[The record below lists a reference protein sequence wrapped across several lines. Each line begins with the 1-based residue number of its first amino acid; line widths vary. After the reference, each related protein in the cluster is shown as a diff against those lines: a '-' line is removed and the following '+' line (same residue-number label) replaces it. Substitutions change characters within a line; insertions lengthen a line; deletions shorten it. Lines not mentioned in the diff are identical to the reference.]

1 MYPSKRLCAPLALDL
16 DGQGGREEIAAESG
30 RRPSRV
36 PLEAPVSGFVQVIEW
51 RTSQIDEM
59 RKFNEE
65 WRQRFPEMGPT
76 RVLVCADRDDE
87 GRFLSIVE
95 FPSYEE
101 AMRNSADPAT
111 GEFAKRM
118 DALSGGTVT
127 FRNLDVLDE
136 HVR

>member
-1 MYPSKRLCAPLALDL
+1 M
-16 DGQGGREEIAAESG
+16 
-30 RRPSRV
+30 
-36 PLEAPVSGFVQVIEW
+36 SGFVQVIEW

-59 RKFNEE
+59 RKYNEE

-111 GEFAKRM
+111 GEFAERM